1 MQKNIQELQ
10 LLMVLVVIPSLN
22 KQSVIVEL

>member
-10 LLMVLVVIPSLN
+10 LLMVMVVIPSLN